1 MSVISIRPSQ
11 ESLRNL
17 GNARM
22 PDRMPHFVPPRAN
35 AGADR
40 SIVPNAVGNLAQAIQ
55 QGGGQVLRAALQY
68 SLESKERDDNRKLA
82 AAGADYQKRLQD
94 GFVGAADAENGQRVQ
109 EGVLK
114 GGKPLMMRTGDDLED
129 EGLKATESDLK
140 QLFSASFDEVCGT
153 YGITGDLKE
162 RFRLH
167 VAPVDLSW
175 SGRMAGH
182 VATERKKNEITEAD
196 RKVEADEQ
204 TWANDMFDAGTTKML
219 IDDYDHKLAVRGVT
233 QKARAVDVRKYA
245 QGLAAG
251 IVRSAFRDLGSEQAY
266 DENIRLLKENPDE
279 LWNDNAELGERLG
292 QNALPQK
299 TVDLLI
305 DEAKIK
311 KEQFVRE
318 QTRQM
323 DAEVDD
329 LISRAGEAEAKAQ
342 MGQGD
347 ERGKELGQMDEQIEA
362 LRKKGENLEKGSK
375 VRLAA
380 FQAAARLDRS
390 ADAIAERQM
399 IDECLADVT
408 ASRKRGEDA
417 KPTLRQYPAES
428 RKARLRDKVQKEI
441 DRETAKQTEEARAA
455 NKEGLSRS
463 LNLLNAMKLDG
474 SISQE
479 EMSEMQARIWAKY
492 KTCLVA
498 GSLPDGFGSTFLSSI
513 KTVLTDQEANA
524 MRKFYKAFGYAPD
537 LKSDGEVGV
546 TERNAAKRNYT
557 DYHAPLERDGQR
569 VETRKTRVTA
579 SQLLE
584 YGDALLKTLRTKG
597 PDIDREGVVEQEISR
612 LKTNW
617 IEGDFSK
624 NIEATLEAVQRSTIV
639 FRGRMNGASGG
650 GTAQRAQDTEGK
662 GRRDDDDS
670 ATK

>member
-11 ESLRNL
+11 VSLRNL
-17 GNARM
+17 GTSRM
-22 PDRMPHFVPPRAN
+22 PERMPHFVPADRAN
-35 AGADR
+35 PDR
-40 SIVPNAVGNLAQAIQ
+40 SIVPHAVGNLAQAIQ
-55 QGGGQVLRAALQY
+55 QGGGQMLRAALQY

-109 EGVLK
+109 EGVLQ
-114 GGKPLMMRTGDDLED
+114 GGKPLMMRDGDDLEGD
-129 EGLKATESDLK
+129 GLKKTEADTK
-140 QLFSASFDEVCGT
+140 RLFTTSFDEVCGT

-175 SGRMAGH
+175 NGRMAGH
-182 VATERKKNEITEAD
+182 VATERKKNEITAAD
-196 RKVEADEQ
+196 KKVEADEQ
-204 TWANDMFDAGTTKML
+204 TWAKDMFNAGTTKML

-233 QKARAVDVRKYA
+233 KEARAVDVRKYA

-455 NKEGLSRS
+455 NEDRIAGRLINLVNDKYMGNISDEQYAEEQAAIWRDYSVAVLGGSVGDKFKQTFSADFGRQLDVRQQEAMRYVCDLFGYKGRLSAS
-463 LNLLNAMKLDG
+463 GEVL
-474 SISQE
+474 QE
-479 EMSEMQARIWAKY
+479 ERKRAIK
-492 KTCLVA
+492 
-498 GSLPDGFGSTFLSSI
+498 DGL
-513 KTVLTDQEANA
+513 E
-524 MRKFYKAFGYAPD
+524 FYVPFK
-537 LKSDGEVGV
+537 E
-546 TERNAAKRNYT
+546 E
-557 DYHAPLERDGQR
+557 HW
-569 VETRKTRVTA
+569 
-579 SQLLE
+579 
-584 YGDALLKTLRTKG
+584 YGDSAPKIRASDLFAFLDEQLKLLKTGDKG
-597 PDIDREGVVEQEISR
+597 TDPMEQVKNAAMKYKEGWMRGEM
-612 LKTNW
+612 T
-617 IEGDFSK
+617 GM
-624 NIEATLEAVQRSTIV
+624 IEAAAESMVET
-639 FRGRMNGASGG
+639 
-650 GTAQRAQDTEGK
+650 QRAQIERRQREMSKMEAGD
-662 GRRDDDDS
+662 GR
-670 ATK
+670 

>member
-11 ESLRNL
+11 VSLRNL
-17 GNARM
+17 GTSRM
-22 PDRMPHFVPPRAN
+22 PERMPHLVAADRAN
-35 AGADR
+35 PNR

-55 QGGGQVLRAALQY
+55 QGGGQMLRAALQY

-94 GFVGAADAENGQRVQ
+94 GFIGEADADNGQRVR

-175 SGRMAGH
+175 NGRMAGH
-182 VATERKKNEITEAD
+182 VATERKKNEITAAD
-196 RKVEADEQ
+196 KKVEADEQ
-204 TWANDMFDAGTTKML
+204 TWANDMFNADTTKML
-219 IDDYDHKLAVRGVT
+219 IDDYDHKLAVRGVAME
-233 QKARAVDVRKYA
+233 ARAVDVRKYA

-251 IVRSAFRDLGSEQAY
+251 IVRSAFRDLDSEQAY

-455 NKEGLSRS
+455 NEQRIGERLT
-463 LNLLNAMKLDG
+463 NLVNDKYMGNISDEQYAEEQAAIWRDYSVAVLGGSVGDKFKQTFPAAFDRQLD
-474 SISQE
+474 
-479 EMSEMQARIWAKY
+479 ARQ
-492 KTCLVA
+492 
-498 GSLPDGFGSTFLSSI
+498 
-513 KTVLTDQEANA
+513 QEA
-524 MRKFYKAFGYAPD
+524 MRYVCDLFGY
-537 LKSDGEVGV
+537 
-546 TERNAAKRNYT
+546 
-557 DYHAPLERDGQR
+557 
-569 VETRKTRVTA
+569 
-579 SQLLE
+579 
-584 YGDALLKTLRTKG
+584 
-597 PDIDREGVVEQEISR
+597 
-612 LKTNW
+612 
-617 IEGDFSK
+617 
-624 NIEATLEAVQRSTIV
+624 
-639 FRGRMNGASGG
+639 RGRLGASGEVPQEERKRAIKDG
-650 GTAQRAQDTEGK
+650 LEFDTPFKVEHRFRSDSPAKIPARDLFAFLDEHLKVLKTGDKGTDPMEQVKNAALRYKEGWERKGWDGVIEAAAESMVETQRAQIERRQREMSKMEAGD
-662 GRRDDDDS
+662 GR
-670 ATK
+670 